1 MCPCLVLNFPTAR
14 FAPWRRARRAGNRQ
28 GHHPLSAACDRAPG
42 ITQETQAGDAPVGT
56 DAIPTVRRLA
66 NQKRRPQEDQPMTDS
81 IAAEQQVRQDAIR
94 VNRVTMDHPW
104 EWLDKGWHDMIRAR
118 KYSLP
123 YGAVVVLIS
132 GLITLG
138 FINEGLT
145 FMVPFMIAGFYLLA
159 PIIGLGL
166 YQMSA
171 HLERGEPLRFCS
183 FLEAWK
189 GNQAQLGVITAGL
202 LIIMQLWMMSNFVLF
217 ALLYTGMHPPLEN
230 FFSTVFLSGK
240 NNVFALASV
249 GVGSMLAFIAYAI
262 SAISVPMILD
272 RDVDG
277 FTAIRTSVKAV
288 FENWKPMLLWAG
300 LIVAFIGLGLLS
312 FFIGLFI
319 AMPLIGHAT
328 WHAYRDIVPAAE

>member
-1 MCPCLVLNFPTAR
+1 
-14 FAPWRRARRAGNRQ
+14 
-28 GHHPLSAACDRAPG
+28 
-42 ITQETQAGDAPVGT
+42 
-56 DAIPTVRRLA
+56 
-66 NQKRRPQEDQPMTDS
+66 MTE
-81 IAAEQQVRQDAIR
+81 IAAAEREAQQDAILI
-94 VNRVTMDHPW
+94 NRVTLDQPW

-118 KYSLP
+118 RYSLP
-123 YGAVVVLIS
+123 YGAVIVLMS

-138 FINEGLT
+138 FINEGMT
-145 FMVPFMIAGFYLLA
+145 FMVPFLVAGFYLLA

-171 HLERGEPLRFCS
+171 RLEQGEKLHFCH

-230 FFSTVFLSGK
+230 FFSTVFLSGEH
-240 NNVFALASV
+240 NAFAFASI
-249 GVGSMLAFIAYAI
+249 GVGFLLAWVAYAI

-288 FENWKPMLLWAG
+288 AMNWQAMTLWAG
-300 LIVAFIGLGLLS
+300 MIVMFIALGLMS
-312 FFIGLFI
+312 FYIGLFV
-319 AMPLIGHAT
+319 AMPLVGHAT
-328 WHAYRDIVPAAE
+328 WHAYRDIVPREG

>member
-1 MCPCLVLNFPTAR
+1 MTETAV
-14 FAPWRRARRAGNRQ
+14 AEEQPRQ
-28 GHHPLSAACDRAPG
+28 A
-42 ITQETQAGDAPVGT
+42 
-56 DAIPTVRRLA
+56 
-66 NQKRRPQEDQPMTDS
+66 
-81 IAAEQQVRQDAIR
+81 AIR
-94 VNRVTMDHPW
+94 VNHVSLDQPW

-118 KYSLP
+118 KYSLT
-123 YGAVVVLIS
+123 YGAVIVLLS

-138 FINEGLT
+138 FVNEGLT

-171 HLERGEPLRFCS
+171 HLERNEPLHFCH

-189 GNQAQLGVITAGL
+189 GNQGQLGVITAGL

-230 FFSTVFLSGK
+230 FFGTVFLSGE
-240 NNVFALASV
+240 NNVFAFASI
-249 GVGSMLAFIAYAI
+249 GVGFLLAWVAYAI
-262 SAISVPMILD
+262 SAISVPMIMD

-288 FENWKPMLLWAG
+288 VENWKPMTLWAA
-300 LIVAFIGLGLLS
+300 LIVLFIALGLMS
-312 FFIGLFI
+312 FYIGLFI
-319 AMPLIGHAT
+319 AMPLVGHAT
-328 WHAYRDIVPAAE
+328 WHAYRDIVPQDD